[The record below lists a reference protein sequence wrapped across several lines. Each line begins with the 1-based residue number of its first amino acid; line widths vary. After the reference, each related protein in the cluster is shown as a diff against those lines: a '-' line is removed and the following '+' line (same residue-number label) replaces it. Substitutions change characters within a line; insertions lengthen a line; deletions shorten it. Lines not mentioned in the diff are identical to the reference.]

1 MPKTGSCLSLEKR
14 STIGR
19 KVKFDTLDM
28 SQVIDANKIIR
39 MATISLK
46 FSRYAQDLF
55 LGDE

>member
-19 KVKFDTLDM
+19 KVIFDTLDM

>member
-19 KVKFDTLDM
+19 KVIFDTLDM

-55 LGDE
+55 LRDE